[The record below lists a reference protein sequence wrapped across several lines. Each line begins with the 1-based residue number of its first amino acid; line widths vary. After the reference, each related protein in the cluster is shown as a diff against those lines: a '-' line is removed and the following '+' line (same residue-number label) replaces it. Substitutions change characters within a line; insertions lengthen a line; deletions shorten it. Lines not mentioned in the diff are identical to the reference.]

1 MGDQPP
7 PLTSPTGYTAIIRQ
21 AFGELDAQALDTLRR
36 VAVRRTYP
44 SNTALCREGEPADRL
59 YVIVSGRVI
68 VTHKVEGSAEDFVL
82 GFLGPGQ
89 YFGEIAVIAEEPR
102 AATATTITETEV
114 LEVTKADFERVF
126 ANSPALARH
135 LVNTLIRMIRET
147 DQRAIEDLERRA
159 EELSRAYRELE
170 AAQADRIA
178 KAALEAQLEV
188 AARAQHS
195 MLPLH
200 LPQVEGFEF
209 AAAFEPA
216 RQIGGDLYDVHEVDG
231 GRIGIL
237 LADVSDKGAHA
248 ALFMAVARTLFW
260 TEERHHSDPVAVMQ
274 AVHRGLV
281 AVSTYDMFVTALYG
295 VLEPTHRLFRYV
307 RAGHDEPLLLRA
319 DGTIQFLGGRGRF
332 LGLWSDS
339 PPEFE
344 EQQVILEDGDCVVI
358 YSDGVTDMRNP
369 LGEPFG
375 RERLA
380 QTVRD
385 LHAGSAEHIAHGV
398 HRAVR
403 EYRSAAEAFDDFTL
417 LVIRATSQKTGA

>member
-1 MGDQPP
+1 MGEQPP
-7 PLTSPTGYTAIIRQ
+7 PLTPSTGHTAIIRQ
-21 AFGELDAQALDTLRR
+21 AFGELDAQAIDTLRR
-36 VAVRRTYP
+36 VAVRRSYP
-44 SNTALCREGEPADRL
+44 PNTALCREGEPADRL

-68 VTHKVEGSAEDFVL
+68 VTRKVEGSAEDFVL
-82 GFLGPGQ
+82 GLLGPGQ
-89 YFGEIAVIAEEPR
+89 YFGEIAVISEEPR
-102 AATATTITETEV
+102 TATATTITETDV
-114 LEVTKADFERVF
+114 LEVTKADFEQVF
-126 ANSPALARH
+126 ASSPALARH

-188 AARAQHS
+188 AAKAQRS
-195 MLPLH
+195 MLPLS
-200 LPQVEGFEF
+200 LPQVAGFEF

-216 RQIGGDLYDVHEVDG
+216 RQIGGDLYDVHQIDD

-260 TEERHHSDPVAVMQ
+260 TEEHHHGDPVAVMQ

-281 AVSTYDMFVTALYG
+281 EVSSYDMFVTAFYG
-295 VLEPTHRLFRYV
+295 VLEPSQRLFRYV
-307 RAGHDEPLLLRA
+307 RAGHDEPLLVRR
-319 DGTIQFLGGRGRF
+319 DGASQFLGGRGRF
-332 LGLWSDS
+332 LGLWSEGQPD
-339 PPEFE
+339 FE
-344 EQQVILEDGDCVVI
+344 ERQVILEDGDCVVI

-369 LGEPFG
+369 FGEPFG

-380 QTVRD
+380 QTVRR
-385 LHAGSAEHIAHGV
+385 LHTGGAEHVAHGV

-403 EYRSAAEAFDDFTL
+403 EHRGTAEAFDDFTL
-417 LVIRATSQKTGA
+417 LVMYATS